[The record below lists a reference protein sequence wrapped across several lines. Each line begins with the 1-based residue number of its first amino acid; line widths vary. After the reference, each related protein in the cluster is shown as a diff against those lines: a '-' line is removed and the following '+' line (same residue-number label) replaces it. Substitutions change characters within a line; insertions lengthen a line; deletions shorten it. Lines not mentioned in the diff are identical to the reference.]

1 VLDFKAKTLTNAEL
15 AEHETLYETNQETQP
30 EEEFSGTYS
39 KGKQTPQSSMESVI
53 TKHINSEGKEI
64 TESST
69 NSSYDEE
76 EQEQVINT
84 YTIENSEIKDG
95 RKIMLEEASD
105 IKEATGIELHK
116 LKTESNY
123 VLITFYFIFTHGYVI
138 QTNKY

>member
-1 VLDFKAKTLTNAEL
+1 VLDFKGKTLTNAEL
-15 AEHETLYETNQETQP
+15 VKKETLDESNQEEMQP

-39 KGKQTPQSSMESVI
+39 KGKQTPQSSMENVI
-53 TKHINSEGKEI
+53 TKHINLEGMEI

-69 NSSYDEE
+69 KSSYDEE
-76 EQEQVINT
+76 DQEQFINT

-95 RKIMLEEASD
+95 RKIMPEEASD

-123 VLITFYFIFTHGYVI
+123 VLITFYFNFTQRDGI
-138 QTNKY
+138 L